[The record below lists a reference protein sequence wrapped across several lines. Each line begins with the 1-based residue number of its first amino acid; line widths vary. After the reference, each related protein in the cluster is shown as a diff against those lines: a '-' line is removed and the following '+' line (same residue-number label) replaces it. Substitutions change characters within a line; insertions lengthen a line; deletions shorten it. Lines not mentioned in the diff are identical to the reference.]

1 MSDGNPVLRVPEAA
15 ELLRISEATL
25 RRWMKKPGF
34 PVVRIDGGHP
44 RFVRD
49 ELLRWMRE
57 RSQPEGQS
65 A

>member
-1 MSDGNPVLRVPEAA
+1 MSEADPVLRVPEAA
-15 ELLRISEATL
+15 KLLRISEHTL
-25 RRWMKKPGF
+25 RRWMKQPGF
-34 PVVRIDGGHP
+34 PVVRVNGGHP

-57 RSQPEGQS
+57 QAQEQS